1 MTASYHKASDHAN
14 KMILCHCM
22 LTDRLDCPLSVSRF
36 RVTFSWYCLQGQGQS
51 ATAIYGGKMA
61 GEFESV
67 EKSLEKH
74 LPPKELAEVRRILYG
89 KELK

>member
-1 MTASYHKASDHAN
+1 
-14 KMILCHCM
+14 MI
-22 LTDRLDCPLSVSRF
+22 
-36 RVTFSWYCLQGQGQS
+36 YLQGQGQS
-51 ATAIYGGKMA
+51 ATAMYGDKMA

>member
-22 LTDRLDCPLSVSRF
+22 LTDWTVHFLCQDLELPSLDIVYKGK
-36 RVTFSWYCLQGQGQS
+36 VNLQLP
-51 ATAIYGGKMA
+51 IYGGKMA

>member
-22 LTDRLDCPLSVSRF
+22 QIDWTVHFLCQDLELPSLDIVYKGK
-36 RVTFSWYCLQGQGQS
+36 VNLQR
-51 ATAIYGGKMA
+51 GKMA

>member
-1 MTASYHKASDHAN
+1 MTASYHMASDHAN
-14 KMILCHCM
+14 KMIFVSLHV
-22 LTDRLDCPLSVSRF
+22 DWLDCPLSVSRF

>member
-1 MTASYHKASDHAN
+1 MTAFYHKASDHAN

-22 LTDRLDCPLSVSRF
+22 LTDWTVHFLCQDLELPSLDISTRARSICM
-36 RVTFSWYCLQGQGQS
+36 
-51 ATAIYGGKMA
+51 YGGKMA

>member
-14 KMILCHCM
+14 KMILCHCI
-22 LTDRLDCPLSVSRF
+22 LSVSRF

>member
-22 LTDRLDCPLSVSRF
+22 QIDWTVHFLCQDLELPSLDIVYKGK
-36 RVTFSWYCLQGQGQS
+36 VNLQ
-51 ATAIYGGKMA
+51 GKMA